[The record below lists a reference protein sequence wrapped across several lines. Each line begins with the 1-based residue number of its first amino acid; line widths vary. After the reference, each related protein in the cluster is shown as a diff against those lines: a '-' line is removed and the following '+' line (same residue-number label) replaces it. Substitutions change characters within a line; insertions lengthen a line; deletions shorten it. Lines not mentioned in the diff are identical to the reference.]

1 MQKTTL
7 DLKEQLDTKLIVENA
22 ADLNLKLMKWRM
34 APSLE
39 LEVLQKSSCLMLGSG
54 SLGCQ
59 VARNLVSWGYRKIT
73 FVDSGKVAY
82 SNPVR

>member
-1 MQKTTL
+1 
-7 DLKEQLDTKLIVENA
+7 LDTKLIVENA

-34 APSLE
+34 APD
-39 LEVLQKSSCLMLGSG
+39 LQLDLMQKTSCLMVGSG

-73 FVDSGKVAY
+73 FLDAGKVSY